1 MKVLNERDKKFRN
14 IAMQNL
20 VTGSKKE
27 KEAARRF
34 LLDIG
39 LSDKAVDK
47 IEGKQKVEESVVEE
61 GCGCG
66 KGKKS
71 DTIKCPRCGEKNT
84 TGEKKCLACDTKLT
98 QPMPKDDLR
107 EEEIKTGVNSIES
120 AQNMLKAKKI
130 EFNKTEKVGDKT
142 VFKQGDTIVGAWH
155 PSWGTV
161 RTGEDLVGDNSKQP
175 TSTKPTVATNLNA

>member
-1 MKVLNERDKKFRN
+1 MAKSLNEREKKMRG

-27 KEAARRF
+27 KEAARKF

-39 LSDKAVDK
+39 LSPDAVDN
-47 IEGKQKVEESVVEE
+47 IEGKQKVEESH
-61 GCGCG
+61 CGCG
-66 KGKKS
+66 KGKDS
-71 DTIKCPRCGEKNT
+71 TVKCPRCGEKN
-84 TGEKKCLACDTKLT
+84 EKSDKKCLACGANLN
-98 QPMPKDDLR
+98 PGRPDDDMKNLK

-130 EFNKTEKVGDKT
+130 NFDKTEKVGDKT
-142 VFKQGDTIVGAWH
+142 VFKSGDTIVGAWH

-161 RTGEDLVGDNSKQP
+161 RTGEDL
-175 TSTKPTVATNLNA
+175 LNQ